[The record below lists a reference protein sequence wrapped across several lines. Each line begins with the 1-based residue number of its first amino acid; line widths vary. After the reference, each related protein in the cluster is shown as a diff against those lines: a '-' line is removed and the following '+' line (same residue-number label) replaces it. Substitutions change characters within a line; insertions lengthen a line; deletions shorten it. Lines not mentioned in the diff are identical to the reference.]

1 MTQNYFYLDKFVL
14 TLFRFFTFIFWSLN
28 RKKSM
33 TTQKGHVVTCK
44 IWKQNKK
51 STADVCWNTSFCPSC
66 VIWKNDTFRTK
77 KSTADV
83 RWNTSFCP
91 WLVKY
96 GPDVLINLYLKN
108 LLTLWRW
115 ISPGRGSK
123 RVVSMVK
130 EAYLCS
136 MTLKIKANLCT
147 WQLMSRAARNA
158 I

>member
-1 MTQNYFYLDKFVL
+1 MK
-14 TLFRFFTFIFWSLN
+14 
-28 RKKSM
+28 
-33 TTQKGHVVTCK
+33 
-44 IWKQNKK
+44 NKK
-51 STADVCWNTSFCPSC
+51 STADVCWNTSFCPSSI
-66 VIWKNDTFRTK
+66 IWKNDTFRTK

-136 MTLKIKANLCT
+136 IALKIKANLCT
-147 WQLMSRAARNA
+147 WQQEMLYNMVIPSRKIAMPACRKNWSA
-158 I
+158 